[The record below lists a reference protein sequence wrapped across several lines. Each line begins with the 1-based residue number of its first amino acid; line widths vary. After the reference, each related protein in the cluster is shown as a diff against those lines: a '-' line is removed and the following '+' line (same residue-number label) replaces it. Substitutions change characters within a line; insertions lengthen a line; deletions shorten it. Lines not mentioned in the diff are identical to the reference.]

1 MLLVASAAWAQSRN
15 ITGIVF
21 DTDGKSPLVGATVI
35 LKGTATGTISNADG
49 TYTIH
54 VGSDNDVL
62 VFQSLGYDPQEV
74 TVGSRTTIN
83 VTLKES
89 AQKIDEVVVTALGLT
104 RSEKSVGYAV
114 SKVSGDELTKSIS
127 SNWVTGLN
135 GKVAGMSMSSAGTGP
150 GGTVR
155 VTLRGD
161 TSLNYGANEALFVI
175 DGIPMS
181 NGTVASGSG
190 ANYANSNA
198 PVDFGNPISDLNPD
212 DIENVSVLKGPAAAA
227 LYGSMGQNGV
237 VLITTKSGRE
247 QRGIGVTYN
256 GSVTFETAGFWPE
269 FQEEYGPSAVTTSLT
284 NRVASAW
291 GLPGTMTY
299 DGQPVRQ
306 QISRYTYGEH
316 FDSSKLRYLYMSK
329 NWETGEFTPL
339 PWVYADDWFTGLFE
353 TGVTWSNSVT
363 IDGSTGKGTST
374 RFSFTDLRNDWIT
387 PNSGYEQQTFAL
399 ALNQKISKAIKLAAK
414 VNYIRK
420 NSDNMPMSGYSQ
432 GSPMYGLIWG
442 YNTNPISAYRD
453 EYMQGRYTYANYLA
467 GSGEDKYNT
476 TSGLI
481 YNSLEGHNPYR
492 TLYEELN
499 KLDRDRFFGNV
510 SIDFTILP
518 ELTFTLRGGFDANIE
533 WRSQQK
539 PFMSLDNRYGM
550 YREKTIRRYDY
561 NSDFLLKYN
570 KLWDRFGVTAAFGG
584 SVLRNKYYSTTITA
598 SQLSSEGPGMYS
610 FANAAVAL
618 DTSPYRSNRQTNSLY
633 GFVNLSWD
641 DTYFLDVTARN
652 DWASTLAPSNWS
664 YFSPSVSASILL
676 DKAFKINSPHVNMI
690 KLRGS
695 WAQVGNDTSVFSLY
709 DDYSTTDY
717 PGGVTLP
724 TASNYPYILP
734 EKTSSWEV
742 GLETKFLGN
751 RLNVDV
757 ALYKTS
763 TRNQIISAETSAETG
778 STSRKMNA
786 GLITNKG
793 VEVTFRMVPVRT
805 KDINWEINGNW
816 SLNKNKLNELQNGWD
831 PATPL
836 QTSTST
842 TIGSRI
848 FVYSYVGKSMHQ
860 LYSASHYEYAPE
872 GSTYTDEN
880 GNQVD
885 CSGMQIINAKTGYP
899 LLTKETDSKKF
910 EHLGS
915 VIPDWK
921 AGFGTTFRYKN
932 LSLSAQFTAQV
943 GGVAYS
949 VTNFALSYQG
959 KLKNS
964 LAGRDDGL
972 VLQGVNAVD
981 NGDGTV
987 SYQKNTAV
995 TENIYTYYQ
1004 SYKWVRDNGREN
1016 TFSTDFL
1023 KFKELRI
1030 DYQLP
1035 KHLMAKTRFLQGASI
1050 GFFATNLF
1058 CITDWPQFD
1067 PEAAGLVNGTN
1078 IYPGIETVTFP
1089 MTRTYGINIKLQF

>member
-1 MLLVASAAWAQSRN
+1 M
-15 ITGIVF
+15 
-21 DTDGKSPLVGATVI
+21 
-35 LKGTATGTISNADG
+35 
-49 TYTIH
+49 Y
-54 VGSDNDVL
+54 
-62 VFQSLGYDPQEV
+62 
-74 TVGSRTTIN
+74 
-83 VTLKES
+83 
-89 AQKIDEVVVTALGLT
+89 
-104 RSEKSVGYAV
+104 
-114 SKVSGDELTKSIS
+114 
-127 SNWVTGLN
+127 
-135 GKVAGMSMSSAGTGP
+135 
-150 GGTVR
+150 
-155 VTLRGD
+155 
-161 TSLNYGANEALFVI
+161 
-175 DGIPMS
+175 
-181 NGTVASGSG
+181 
-190 ANYANSNA
+190 
-198 PVDFGNPISDLNPD
+198 
-212 DIENVSVLKGPAAAA
+212 
-227 LYGSMGQNGV
+227 
-237 VLITTKSGRE
+237 
-247 QRGIGVTYN
+247 
-256 GSVTFETAGFWPE
+256 
-269 FQEEYGPSAVTTSLT
+269 
-284 NRVASAW
+284 
-291 GLPGTMTY
+291 
-299 DGQPVRQ
+299 
-306 QISRYTYGEH
+306 
-316 FDSSKLRYLYMSK
+316 
-329 NWETGEFTPL
+329 TPL
-339 PWVYADDWFTGLFE
+339 DFRPRDWYKGFFE
-353 TGVTWSNSVT
+353 TGATYKNSVS
-363 IDGSTGKGTST
+363 ISGNNGRGGSI
-374 RFSFTDLRNDWIT
+374 RVSFTDVRNTWIVPNTGYKTQSFSVSFAQKLRFV
-387 PNSGYEQQTFAL
+387 EL
-399 ALNQKISKAIKLAAK
+399 AGK
-414 VNYIRK
+414 VNYYRK
-420 NSDNMPMSGYSQ
+420 DSDNLPMIGYSTS
-432 GSPMYGLIWG
+432 SPTYTLLWSRNNLDIRW
-442 YNTNPISAYRD
+442 YEQEYRQTFTGD
-453 EYMQGRYTYANYLA
+453 PATRIVYPYALNNL
-467 GSGEDKYNT
+467 SD
-476 TSGLI
+476 
-481 YNSLEGHNPYR
+481 NPYSQA
-492 TLYEELN
+492 YEQLN
-499 KLDRDRFFGNV
+499 TMDRDRVYGNV
-510 SIDFTILP
+510 SA
-518 ELTFTLRGGFDANIE
+518 TFDIYKGLKLMLRTGLDMNREF
-533 WRSQQK
+533 RTRRK
-539 PFMSLDNRYGM
+539 PFGTLSNLNGY
-550 YREKTIRRYDY
+550 YRQQNVENTEM
-561 NSDFLLKYN
+561 NNDFLLTYERPLGKFHVN
-570 KLWDRFGVTAAFGG
+570 ANFGG
-584 SVLRNKYYSTTITA
+584 NSMYQQARVVTSTAEDLLTEGVYNLSNAKSGVITK
-598 SQLSSEGPGMYS
+598 SQHTRKM
-610 FANAAVAL
+610 V
-618 DTSPYRSNRQTNSLY
+618 NSLY
-633 GFVNLSWD
+633 GLVQLSYD
-641 DTYFLDVTARN
+641 DCLFLDITGRN
-652 DWASTLAPSNWS
+652 DWSSTLAPSNWS
-664 YFSPSVSASILL
+664 YFYPSVSASILL